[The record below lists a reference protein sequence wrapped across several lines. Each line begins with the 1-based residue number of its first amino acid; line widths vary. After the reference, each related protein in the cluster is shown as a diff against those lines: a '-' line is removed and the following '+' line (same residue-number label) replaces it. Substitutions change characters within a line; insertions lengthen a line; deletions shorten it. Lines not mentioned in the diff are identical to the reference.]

1 MKLIRRRKL
10 RENQYPGAVAELS
23 DEKQAVL
30 NTLAT
35 ELNGIKNKGVKNLL
49 GDYFSTE
56 ILFQDPDNEG
66 NIPAPTAL
74 EFTLRGT
81 GRKGT
86 GQDQTDILR
95 EIEKILFKA
104 GYPDYKEVPPEL
116 FTGIALPTGENFE
129 EFGLSLI
136 TIAKTMEDE
145 LDDRFINYMT
155 HRHRQ
160 ERILKE
166 MIKREIKKLLRR

>member
-23 DEKQAVL
+23 DEKEAVL

-35 ELNGIKNKGVKNLL
+35 ELNGIKNKDVKNLL
-49 GDYFSTE
+49 GTF
-56 ILFQDPDNEG
+56 LFNSIRLTDPVKG
-66 NIPAPTAL
+66 VVPAPDPLNFAL
-74 EFTLRGT
+74 GGM

-95 EIEKILFKA
+95 EIEKILFME

>member
-10 RENQYPGAVAELS
+10 RENQYFGAVAELS
-23 DEKQAVL
+23 EKKKDVL
-30 NTLAT
+30 AALAK
-35 ELNGIKNKGVKNLL
+35 ELVEVKNQEVKTLL
-49 GDYFSTE
+49 SNYFNRE
-56 ILFQDPDNEG
+56 IFFQDPDNEG

-86 GQDQTDILR
+86 GPNILDA
-95 EIEKILFKA
+95 IEKILLKKDD
-104 GYPDYKEVPPEL
+104 PDYKKVPPEL
-116 FTGIALPTGENFE
+116 FSGIDLPTGKNFE

-136 TIAKTMEDE
+136 TIAKTMEDR
-145 LDDRFINYMT
+145 LINYM
-155 HRHRQ
+155 RHGKLE